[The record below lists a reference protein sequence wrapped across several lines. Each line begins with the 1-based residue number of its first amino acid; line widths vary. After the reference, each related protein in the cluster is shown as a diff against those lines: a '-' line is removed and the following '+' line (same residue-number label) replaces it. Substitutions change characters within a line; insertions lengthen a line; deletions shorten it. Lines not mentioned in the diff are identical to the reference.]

1 MNTHV
6 APWTDAADGQVAP
19 ASTSP
24 DPLAESLRMMGLAV
38 IGSAAV
44 VCLMWLVS

>member
-38 IGSAAV
+38 IGSATV